1 MSIRG
6 ADLVV
11 RHLEAQGVRHV
22 FGVPGAKIDRVYDAL
37 LDSRIQPSA
46 GTPAGISTWPSEED
60 AA

>member
-11 RHLEAQGVRHV
+11 RHLEAQGVRHGFV
-22 FGVPGAKIDRVYDAL
+22 LGAKIDRVYDAL
-37 LDSRIQPSA
+37 LDPHIQPSA